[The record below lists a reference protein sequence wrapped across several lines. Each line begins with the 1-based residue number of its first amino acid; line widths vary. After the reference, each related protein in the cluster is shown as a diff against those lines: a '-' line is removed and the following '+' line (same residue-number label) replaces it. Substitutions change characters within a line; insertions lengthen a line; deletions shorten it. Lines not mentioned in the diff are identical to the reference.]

1 MVANNKSQLIVT
13 GSTGFIGKNLVKLIH
28 NLNYSFIPIYRDT
41 DLKKLKIETSIDTKL
56 IHLATFYSKEDAD
69 KEKIY
74 DSNIV
79 FGKKVLE
86 IIKNFKINNFIYT
99 NTMFSYQNENN
110 HFYYTKT
117 KNEFSELIRKEVNKE
132 CVISEIFLDNT
143 FGPGD
148 DRNKVINNIIKNVKS
163 NQASPVTNKEAFLNL
178 TYIEDVCK
186 CLINE
191 LNSPKSEITRIT
203 SSKDYK
209 LESIFNFLKYY
220 LKSGESEEEI
230 LESKDSRYAAMT
242 NVPKINTHYVETNFI
257 KNLIKSS
264 KLN

>member
-1 MVANNKSQLIVT
+1 
-13 GSTGFIGKNLVKLIH
+13 
-28 NLNYSFIPIYRDT
+28 
-41 DLKKLKIETSIDTKL
+41 
-56 IHLATFYSKEDAD
+56 
-69 KEKIY
+69 
-74 DSNIV
+74 
-79 FGKKVLE
+79 
-86 IIKNFKINNFIYT
+86 
-99 NTMFSYQNENN
+99 MFSYQNENN

-132 CVISEIFLDNT
+132 CIISEIFLDNT

-257 KNLIKSS
+257 KNLIKVLS
-264 KLN
+264 